1 LQTEAQPRNFSKE
14 NKVKDY
20 FTNNLI
26 NPPKLISNHQN
37 EMNHT
42 FAREIPKLVEQTHL
56 RSKSNTKVNFNYT
69 QNTPNFSVPSFISQA
84 PIIPIFQHPR
94 PIFNML
100 NLIYPTMETHFS
112 CFEKH
117 PEEYLEEMGE

>member
-1 LQTEAQPRNFSKE
+1 
-14 NKVKDY
+14 
-20 FTNNLI
+20 
-26 NPPKLISNHQN
+26 LISNHQN

-94 PIFNML
+94 PIFNMEPSSNIL
-100 NLIYPTMETHFS
+100 SFNNFTNNLVN
-112 CFEKH
+112 
-117 PEEYLEEMGE
+117 